1 MEQLGDGRTMS
12 IHRPRMIYLNAI
24 WIALDI
30 EFNKSLIVLQAAF
43 PCIRFA
49 GLT

>member
-1 MEQLGDGRTMS
+1 MS

-49 GLT
+49 DEAHARFQGS